1 VPHLT
6 IALDPISG
14 PAVPLGVA
22 ISQARRDALMKAG
35 REIPPVSS
43 IRALVDTGASCTC
56 IDPAVVAALDLPA
69 RGTVSVH
76 TPSTGSIP
84 HIADEYE
91 VSLVLPGAGTH
102 HVPLT
107 IDAVPVIATDLA
119 VQGIHAIIGRDVL
132 QDCILIY
139 NGTVGEFTLAF

>member
-1 VPHLT
+1 MPHLT
-6 IALDPISG
+6 LARDPTGG
-14 PAVPLGVA
+14 PVVPVGVA
-22 ISQARRDALMKAG
+22 VRQARREALVAA
-35 REIPPVSS
+35 RQDVPPVAS

-56 IDPAVVAALDLPA
+56 VDPAVLKTLDLSA
-69 RGTVSVH
+69 RGSVSVH
-76 TPSTGSIP
+76 TPSTGPVP
-84 HIADEYE
+84 HQAEEYD
-91 VSLVLPGAGTH
+91 VSLIVPGAGTH

-107 IDAVPVIATDLA
+107 IDAVPVVAADLL

>member
-6 IALDPISG
+6 LALDPVGG
-14 PAVPLGVA
+14 PVVPVGIAV
-22 ISQARRDALMKAG
+22 SHARHEALTTAG
-35 REIPPVSS
+35 QEVPAPSS
-43 IRALVDTGASCTC
+43 VRALVDTGASCTC
-56 IDPAVVAALDLPA
+56 IDPAVVAALELPA
-69 RGTVSVH
+69 RGTVPIH
-76 TPSTGSIP
+76 TPSTGPTP
-84 HIADEYE
+84 HVTDEYE
-91 VSLVLPGAGTH
+91 VSLILPGAGTH

-107 IDAVPVIATDLA
+107 IDAVPVVAADLA

>member
-6 IALDPISG
+6 IALDPTGG
-14 PAVPLGVA
+14 PVVPVGVA
-22 ISQARRDALMKAG
+22 VSQARREALLAAG
-35 REIPPVSS
+35 QDVPPAASV
-43 IRALVDTGASCTC
+43 RALVDTGASCTC
-56 IDPAVVAALDLPA
+56 VDPAVLKALSLSA
-69 RGTVSVH
+69 RGSVSVH
-76 TPSTGSIP
+76 TPSTGSAA
-84 HIADEYE
+84 HLADEYD
-91 VSLVLPGAGTH
+91 VSLVVPGAGTH

-107 IDAVPVIATDLA
+107 IDAVPVIAADLA